1 MILRPNRVSKGWT
14 YLMAATSS
22 PRTTSRTGRRIG
34 ALATA
39 ALAGLL
45 SLPLIGSGAQAG
57 LLCRNQSPDGQ
68 IAVANNNVEER
79 DPVDMKNHGDME
91 TFVNRL
97 LNGAGNA
104 QGHQIP
110 YTPDVLLLQE
120 VRGSSADY
128 IGGLLTA
135 ATGCTFA
142 LAVSPGENYVVKN
155 DDPVILRETAILL
168 NTDTMEKVGNSGYIV
183 TKYDRSQADPGVK
196 RTYKSHAW
204 GMAQDLQSGETI
216 SLASLHLVKD
226 GSLRNLEVA
235 RKLKNKWSRQI
246 AGALKNKFPNAD
258 LSAIGGDFNANRCN
272 FGDHNCPGAPFWRSL
287 TQDFNYRDSYWVI
300 KDFGRYIDY
309 IFAKKFVVDA
319 DEDNEYDQSSDP
331 FYSDHQ
337 FRWATLA
344 SSDVVPPAPFTIW
357 EANGWGKPMTQVKWT
372 ASFDGGGLGPYKV
385 MEGRLDG
392 GDCVDYR
399 VISVNSTLL
408 RTYENKNLEKF
419 ATRCYQVKVS
429 DEAGNTTYARIADP
443 LESETRSALDIL
455 DEQTIAISA
464 GVR

>member
-1 MILRPNRVSKGWT
+1 MPTAWLETAK
-14 YLMAATSS
+14 
-22 PRTTSRTGRRIG
+22 RTGGVSRLLAVAVTG
-34 ALATA
+34 ALFT
-39 ALAGLL
+39 GLL
-45 SLPLIGSGAQAG
+45 LPLDANAG
-57 LLCRNQSPDGQ
+57 PLCKNQSPDNQ

-79 DPVDMKNHGDME
+79 DPIDMTNHGDME
-91 TFVNRL
+91 TFVDRL
-97 LNGAGNA
+97 LNGTGDA

-135 ATGCTFA
+135 ATGCGFA
-142 LAVSPGENYVVKN
+142 LAVSPGENYVVK
-155 DDPVILRETAILL
+155 DGDPVILRETAILL
-168 NTDTMEKVGNSGYIV
+168 NTDTMEKVGSGGYLV
-183 TKYDRSQADPGVK
+183 TKYDRSQADPSVK
-196 RTYKSHAW
+196 RTYKSNAW
-204 GMAQDLQSGETI
+204 VMARDLQSGETI
-216 SLASLHLVKD
+216 SLASVHFVKD

-235 RKLKNKWSRQI
+235 RTLKNKWSRQM
-246 AGALKNKFPNAD
+246 ATTLKRKFPNAD

-272 FGDHNCPGAPFWRSL
+272 FGDQNCAGAPFWRSL
-287 TQDFNYRDSYWVI
+287 INDFNYRDSYWAI

-319 DEDNEYDQSSDP
+319 DEDNEYDKGSDP

-344 SSDVVPPAPFTIW
+344 SRDVVPPRPFEIW

-372 ASFDGGGLGPYKV
+372 QSFDGGGLGPYKV
-385 MEGRLDG
+385 MEGRLNG
-392 GDCVDYR
+392 GTCEDFR
-399 VISVNSTLL
+399 VISIGNTQPRVF
-408 RTYENKNLEKF
+408 ENKNIEKY

-429 DEAGNTTYARIADP
+429 DAAGNTTYAGIDNP
-443 LESETRSALDIL
+443 LSSTTDSALDIL
-455 DEQTIAISA
+455 DQNTIAISA